1 MLDLDPAQ
9 RAAGR
14 ATPPLGLWFALAIAI
29 IVADQ
34 ATKWA
39 ASNLL
44 CCRAPMELA
53 PFFNLVL
60 AHNAGAAFSFLA
72 NEPGWQRWFFALI
85 ALVAAIVISV
95 LLVRHARQAGQ
106 RWFCTALALILGGA
120 VGNLVDRVLYGYV
133 VDFLD
138 FHIAGW
144 HWPAFNVAD
153 SAISIGAVLL
163 IIDSLRQGGGAKSA
177 A

>member
-1 MLDLDPAQ
+1 M
-9 RAAGR
+9 AASMAEAGPVGANALLR
-14 ATPPLGLWFALAIAI
+14 RWFALAIV
-29 IVADQ
+29 IVIADQ
-34 ATKWA
+34 ITMWA
-39 ASNLL
+39 ATDVL
-44 CCRAPMELA
+44 CCRPPIAVNS
-53 PFFNLVL
+53 FFNLVL

-72 NEPGWQRWFFALI
+72 NEPGWQRWFFAVI
-85 ALVAAIVISV
+85 AFVAAIVISV

-106 RWFCTALALILGGA
+106 RWFCAALALILGGA
-120 VGNLVDRVLYGYV
+120 VGNLIDRVLYGYV

-153 SAISIGAVLL
+153 SAISVGAVLL
-163 IIDSLRQGGGAKSA
+163 IIDSLRQGGGAKGA